1 MGAAETL
8 RAAKERRQVLNQ
20 RIREAKEL
28 AQTTRDGAE
37 RRRQLERARI
47 LHDMYV
53 ECNEEIARLEGRKLA
68 EKKQMLRG
76 DGVFAGGL
84 VWADL
89 AGMTWG
95 SADGLTWADIQ
106 QARDGAQTGRQ
117 LQLLTD
123 LLNDGLDSCTPR
135 QQAYIH
141 AYYTD
146 EMVLEEIAE
155 DHGVNKSAVCRG
167 IKRGLARVGHHVVAR
182 LCIAQCLDN
191 GTFDYLKF
199 AQQTQAL
206 TERQTELLY
215 LAMTQDASYQMMADY
230 LGRDKSTVFRGVERA
245 EARLRTL
252 RVDFLPEAN
261 PTRVKFGDW
270 AGISE
275 KKLAEQLGLSRRF
288 YYQAVHRGERVHGVP
303 LLHYHILC
311 RIRRGWSARDT
322 ANELGVSEGLCKRIS
337 KLYPE
342 SVPLDPALLP
352 DYRPKQVERTPA
364 PGTVL
369 AALRDLTRG
378 ADAII
383 DRLDAATLSALREA
397 VSC

>member
-1 MGAAETL
+1 MGTAETL

-135 QQAYIH
+135 QQTYIH
-141 AYYTD
+141 AYYT
-146 EMVLEEIAE
+146 EELVLDEIAE
-155 DHGVNKSAVCRG
+155 DFGVTKSAVCRA
-167 IKRGLARVGHHVVAR
+167 IKRGLARVAHHVVAR

-199 AQQTQAL
+199 AQRTQAL

-215 LAMTQDASYQMMADY
+215 LAMTQDAS
-230 LGRDKSTVFRGVERA
+230 
-245 EARLRTL
+245 
-252 RVDFLPEAN
+252 
-261 PTRVKFGDW
+261 
-270 AGISE
+270 I
-275 KKLAEQLGLSRRF
+275 
-288 YYQAVHRGERVHGVP
+288 
-303 LLHYHILC
+303 
-311 RIRRGWSARDT
+311 
-322 ANELGVSEGLCKRIS
+322 
-337 KLYPE
+337 
-342 SVPLDPALLP
+342 
-352 DYRPKQVERTPA
+352 
-364 PGTVL
+364 
-369 AALRDLTRG
+369 
-378 ADAII
+378 
-383 DRLDAATLSALREA
+383 
-397 VSC
+397 